1 MNQNLI
7 RAGTSSALVL
17 AIVLLGL
24 NLRPVLAAV
33 GPLLGMIQADTGMGH
48 VSASLLTMLPVF
60 VMGSV
65 ALAGSL
71 VQRWLGT
78 RAGITLGA
86 ACIALAAGLRA
97 VAFDIP
103 GLMLT
108 ALLAGAGIALVQ
120 ALLPVVIKRA
130 YGANSGR
137 VMAGY
142 STAIMGGS
150 AVAAVAAPRLAE
162 WWSWPWAMGVW
173 ALPALAAQVVWRVVD
188 KRTPLAV
195 AVTAPAVAPSRPWR
209 NRRAWSLAAFFG
221 IGTGAYTLVLAWL
234 PPYYQALGWSAID
247 SGLLLGQ
254 LTLAE
259 VVSGLAVSLLIARF
273 PDRRKPLAAA
283 LGFALVGLIGLVAA
297 PLTLAW
303 PVTLILGLGIGALF
317 PLTLVVT
324 LDHLD
329 DPAQAGALMAFVQGV
344 GYMLASLTP
353 LAAGYLRERF
363 ADLAYA
369 WVLMAVGTVV
379 LMTMAWR
386 YSPGSYRQM
395 QAAPQG

>member
-1 MNQNLI
+1 MNKTLAH
-7 RAGTSSALVL
+7 AGASTALVL
-17 AIVLLGL
+17 AIILLGL
-24 NLRPVLAAV
+24 TLRPVLATV
-33 GPLLGMIQADTGMGH
+33 GPLLGMIQADTGMDS
-48 VSASLLTMLPVF
+48 VAASLLTMLPVF
-60 VMGSV
+60 VMGCV
-65 ALAGSL
+65 ALAGSV

-78 RAGITLGA
+78 RAGITLGV
-86 ACIALAAGLRA
+86 ACIALSAGLRA

-120 ALLPVVIKRA
+120 ALLPIVIKRH

-150 AVAAVAAPRLAE
+150 AVGAVAAPRLAE

-173 ALPALAAQVVWRVVD
+173 ALPALAALVVWRVVD
-188 KRTPLAV
+188 ARAPVAV
-195 AVTAPAVAPSRPWR
+195 AATAPPVASSRPWR
-209 NRRAWSLAAFFG
+209 NGRAWSLAVFFG

-247 SGLLLGQ
+247 SGLLLGL

-259 VVSGLAVSLLIARF
+259 VVSGLTVSFLIARF
-273 PDRRKPLAAA
+273 PDRRGPLGVA

-297 PLTLAW
+297 PLTLVW
-303 PVTLILGLGIGALF
+303 PVTLILGFGIGALF

-329 DPAQAGALMAFVQGV
+329 DPTQAGALMAFVQGI

-363 ADLAYA
+363 ADLSYA
-369 WVLMAVGTVV
+369 WLLMAVGTVV

-386 YSPGSYRQM
+386 YSPGSYRKM
-395 QAAPQG
+395 QAAARG